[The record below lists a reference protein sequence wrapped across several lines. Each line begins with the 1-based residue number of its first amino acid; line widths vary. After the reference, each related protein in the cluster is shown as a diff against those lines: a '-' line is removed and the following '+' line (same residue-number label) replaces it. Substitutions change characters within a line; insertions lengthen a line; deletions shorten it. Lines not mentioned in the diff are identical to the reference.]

1 MGRVLFRFLLGAL
14 AGLLAWMLIEPSAP
28 NPNTLEWTVF
38 EMKLMGTLGLLV
50 GGALGFLEGKF
61 KGTRTQMI
69 RGLLVGAILGAAAAG
84 FGRMLGGVFLA
95 VAGFNAE
102 IFMSGAAGPRV
113 LARILALTPLG
124 LMIGLGIGAS
134 TFNLR
139 RFTLAGFGGLLGG
152 ILAGALFD
160 LLSALLAAG
169 TFFARTS
176 DGFTQEIGQ
185 PGRAAMCLLI
195 GGGIGLF
202 IGFLEQ
208 VTKTAWVR
216 LQLGRNEGKEWIVDR
231 PQTMIGKL
239 ENADIPLYGDPS
251 VAPNH
256 ATIVKQN
263 DAFWLFDAGTP
274 AGVSVNG
281 QRVSQVP
288 LQNGDQIQVGSNL
301 LIFSLRAGSAP
312 ARAAERL
319 RGTPVQPVVAPVPVP
334 VPVAAPVI
342 PAFRTLVILDGP
354 MAGQRTEIRRST
366 EIGREANDIRIG
378 HDRNASRV
386 HARISPNP
394 DGTIGIEDLGS
405 TNGTFV
411 NQQRISSTIAR
422 AGDVL
427 KVGETQFRI
436 E

>member
-1 MGRVLFRFLLGAL
+1 M
-14 AGLLAWMLIEPSAP
+14 
-28 NPNTLEWTVF
+28 
-38 EMKLMGTLGLLV
+38 LGLLV
-50 GGALGFLEGKF
+50 GGTLGFLEGKF

-69 RGLLVGAILGAAAAG
+69 RGLLIGAIAGMAAAG
-84 FGRMLGGVFLA
+84 FGRMLGGVFVA
-95 VAGFNAE
+95 VAGFSPD

-134 TFNLR
+134 TMNLR

-160 LLSALLAAG
+160 LLSSILAAA
-169 TFFARTS
+169 TFFARTT
-176 DGFTQEIGQ
+176 DGLTQEIGQ

-208 VTKTAWVR
+208 VTKTAWIR
-216 LQLGRNEGKEWIVDR
+216 LQLGRNEGKEWIVDS
-231 PQTMIGKL
+231 PHTVIGKL
-239 ENADIPLYGDPS
+239 ETADIPLFGDPNI
-251 VAPNH
+251 APNH

-263 DAFWLFDAGTP
+263 DAYWLFDAGTP
-274 AGVSVNG
+274 IGVAVNG

-288 LQNGDQIQVGSNL
+288 LQNGDQIQIGANL

-312 ARAAERL
+312 ARAAEKL
-319 RGTPVQPVVAPVPVP
+319 RGMPAPVQPVVTP
-334 VPVAAPVI
+334 VPVATPVAAPS
-342 PAFRTLVILDGP
+342 FRTLVVLDGP
-354 MAGQRTEIRRST
+354 LVGQRTEIRRGT
-366 EIGREANDIRIG
+366 EIGRDAPDIRLG
-378 HDRNASRV
+378 HDSRASRL
-386 HARISPNP
+386 HARITPNP
-394 DGTIGIEDLGS
+394 DGTIQIEDLGS